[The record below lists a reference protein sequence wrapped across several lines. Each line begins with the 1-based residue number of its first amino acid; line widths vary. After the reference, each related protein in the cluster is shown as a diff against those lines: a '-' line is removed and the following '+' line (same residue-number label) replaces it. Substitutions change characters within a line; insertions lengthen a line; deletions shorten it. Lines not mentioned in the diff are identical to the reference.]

1 MMNKIVDSHCHL
13 NFPQFKGKL
22 DEIVKRA
29 LDNGIY
35 RMLTISIKLNEIN
48 ELESISKSYSEVYN
62 SVGVHPHECKN
73 YENLSLD
80 NLTKHTKNT
89 KCIGIGESGLDFY
102 YENSPKELQTKLF
115 KIHIEA
121 ARETNLP
128 LIVHTRNADI
138 ETIQILKDEMKR
150 GAFRGLIHCFST
162 SKELAEKAIDLGF
175 YISLSGIITFN
186 KSNELRNI
194 IKDLPLDRLLIE
206 TDSPFLAPVPNR
218 GKKNEPSFIDFTA
231 AKLAEIKDIQKTE
244 LVKITTNN
252 FNIAGYSLEKLLKI
266 YEKLCFKYLEVNLSA

>member
-1 MMNKIVDSHCHL
+1 MNKIIDSHCHL

-29 LDNGIY
+29 LDNGVS
-35 RMLTISIKLNEIN
+35 RMLTISTKLNEIN

-73 YENLSLD
+73 YKDLSLND
-80 NLTKHTKNT
+80 LIKHTENS

-128 LIVHTRNADI
+128 LIVHTRSADI
-138 ETIQILKDEMKR
+138 QTIQVLSDEMKR
-150 GAFRGLIHCFST
+150 GSFSGLIHCFST
-162 SKELAEKAIDLGF
+162 SKKLAESAIDLGF
-175 YISLSGIITFN
+175 YISLSGIITFS
-186 KSNELRNI
+186 KSTELRDI
-194 IKDLPLDRLLIE
+194 VKVLPLNKLLVE
-206 TDSPFLAPVPNR
+206 TDAPYLAPEPYR
-218 GKKNEPSFIDFTA
+218 GKCNEPSYVIHTA
-231 AKLAEIKDIQKTE
+231 KILADLKGLDLDVIAEKT
-244 LVKITTNN
+244 TQN
-252 FNIAGYSLEKLLKI
+252 FNRL
-266 YEKLCFKYLEVNLSA
+266 FNL

>member
-1 MMNKIVDSHCHL
+1 MNKIIDSHCHL

-62 SVGVHPHECKN
+62 SVGVHPHECNN
-73 YENLSLD
+73 YKDLSLND
-80 NLTKHTKNT
+80 LIKHTKNS

-102 YENSPKELQTKLF
+102 YENSPKKLQIKLF
-115 KIHIEA
+115 RIHIEA

-138 ETIQILKDEMKR
+138 ETIQILKDEMKK
-150 GAFRGLIHCFST
+150 GTFSGLIHCFST
-162 SKELAEKAIDLGF
+162 SRELAEKAINLGF
-175 YISLSGIITFN
+175 YISLSGIITFS

-194 IKDLPLDRLLIE
+194 VKDLPLDKLLVE
-206 TDSPFLAPVPNR
+206 TDAPYLSPEPFR
-218 GKKNEPSFIDFTA
+218 GKCNEPSYVIHTA
-231 AKLAEIKDIQKTE
+231 KILANIKRVGLETIANKT
-244 LVKITTNN
+244 TDN
-252 FNIAGYSLEKLLKI
+252 FNKLFDL
-266 YEKLCFKYLEVNLSA
+266 

>member
-1 MMNKIVDSHCHL
+1 MSKSVIDSHCHL

-29 LDNGIY
+29 LDNGVS
-35 RMLTISIKLNEIN
+35 RMLTISTKLNEIN

-73 YENLSLD
+73 YKDLSLND
-80 NLTKHTKNT
+80 LIKHTENS

-128 LIVHTRNADI
+128 LIVHTRSADI
-138 ETIQILKDEMKR
+138 QTIQVLSDEMKR
-150 GAFRGLIHCFST
+150 GSFSGLIHCFST
-162 SKELAEKAIDLGF
+162 SKKLAESAIDLGF
-175 YISLSGIITFN
+175 YISLSGIITFS
-186 KSNELRNI
+186 KSTELRDI
-194 IKDLPLDRLLIE
+194 VKVLPLNKLLVE
-206 TDSPFLAPVPNR
+206 TDAPYLAPEPYR
-218 GKKNEPSFIDFTA
+218 GKCNEPSYVIHTA
-231 AKLAEIKDIQKTE
+231 KILADLKGLDLDVIAEKT
-244 LVKITTNN
+244 TQN
-252 FNIAGYSLEKLLKI
+252 FNRL
-266 YEKLCFKYLEVNLSA
+266 FNL